1 MNKSTK
7 INEELRPDELEKAA
21 TDLAYS
27 MPNHTKY
34 DDKKGP
40 TDAQIVK
47 AMKKYFKD
55 LYQHST
61 ISQKKQAIKIVKN
74 VLSEG
79 KLNEISTGA
88 GLNDV
93 IQGRTSSIE
102 GYTLSKELADK
113 ILTLYEQYYLHKYKT
128 YDNASSFGADVLT
141 WCKKIQR
148 RKGE

>member
-55 LYQHST
+55 LYQH
-61 ISQKKQAIKIVKN
+61 
-74 VLSEG
+74 
-79 KLNEISTGA
+79 
-88 GLNDV
+88 
-93 IQGRTSSIE
+93 
-102 GYTLSKELADK
+102 
-113 ILTLYEQYYLHKYKT
+113 
-128 YDNASSFGADVLT
+128 
-141 WCKKIQR
+141 
-148 RKGE
+148 